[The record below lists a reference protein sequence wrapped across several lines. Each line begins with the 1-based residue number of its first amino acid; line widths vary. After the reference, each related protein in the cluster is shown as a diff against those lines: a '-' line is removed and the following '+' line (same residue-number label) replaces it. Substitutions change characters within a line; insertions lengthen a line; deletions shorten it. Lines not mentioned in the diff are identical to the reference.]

1 MIHNKKIKY
10 YSLIITMIIVLV
22 LLDQGTKILVSEYLT
37 YGEGLSIIPNFFY
50 LEYIHNEGAAWGMFA
65 GNNFIILGMP
75 AIGIAIFAYLLSK
88 GNFINMK
95 VYSIGLIL
103 MLAGTIGN
111 YLDRIILGYVI
122 DFLSFRFGSY
132 HYPTFNIADICL
144 VVGVA
149 LFAVDLLILDDKRLK
164 KSKEPYDL

>member
-1 MIHNKKIKY
+1 
-10 YSLIITMIIVLV
+10 
-22 LLDQGTKILVSEYLT
+22 
-37 YGEGLSIIPNFFY
+37 
-50 LEYIHNEGAAWGMFA
+50 
-65 GNNFIILGMP
+65 
-75 AIGIAIFAYLLSK
+75 
-88 GNFINMK
+88 MK